1 VEEIIKYIIRF
12 LVGDHV
18 SEDIA
23 ELIGYTSKEE
33 DYAQYKLVI
42 KPSEFFEDGIYG
54 TQDSLPK
61 LPLKLWEETPVLF
74 GEPTEE
80 MVGNTLVLHADIV
93 AGTYFLISRY
103 ERG

>member
-1 VEEIIKYIIRF
+1 M
-12 LVGDHV
+12 VGDHV

-74 GEPTEE
+74 GEPTE
-80 MVGNTLVLHADIV
+80 MVGIRLYYMQILFRRPTSSSQDMRNGA
-93 AGTYFLISRY
+93 S
-103 ERG
+103 